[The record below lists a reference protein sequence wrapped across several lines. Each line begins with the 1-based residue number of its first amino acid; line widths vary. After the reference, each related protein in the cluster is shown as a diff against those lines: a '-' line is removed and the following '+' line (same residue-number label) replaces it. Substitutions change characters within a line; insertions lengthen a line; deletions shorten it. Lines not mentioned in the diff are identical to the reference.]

1 MSLNEIPVNELIRE
15 LSAKIGEV
23 VTENIAL
30 KIQVAELS
38 SVIASLVSAREA
50 GPGEGIAPE
59 HEHLL

>member
-15 LSAKIGEV
+15 MSAKIGEV

-38 SVIASLVSAREA
+38 SVIASLVPAQET
-50 GPGEGIAPE
+50 GPGERIAPE
-59 HEHLL
+59 HEHPL

>member
-15 LSAKIGEV
+15 MSAKIGEV

-38 SVIASLVSAREA
+38 SVIASLVPAQETGS
-50 GPGEGIAPE
+50 GERIAPE